1 MIHSLYFIT
10 FILIILCACKGIDLI
25 IIDVKAEKNGTNSD
39 RDVSAESEFKKIGQE
54 LPNLYCEIPKAIC
67 KAGSSPNLKI

>member
-10 FILIILCACKGIDLI
+10 FILIILCVFKGIDLI

-54 LPNLYCEIPKAIC
+54 LPNLYYVEFQKPSAKQEARQI
-67 KAGSSPNLKI
+67 